1 MSTMQCFVQ
10 TLSTATLLT
19 QQVKHKPHTQA
30 ASLIPRPQASYP
42 GHKPH
47 TQVTSLIPRP
57 QASYPGCKP
66 HTQAA
71 SLIPRPQAS
80 YPGHKPHTQATSLI
94 PGPQASYPG
103 HKPHTQVT
111 SLIPRSQA
119 SYPGHKPHTQVARE
133 ERKWAGIYCLQTSS
147 CDFGTRLVGYAT
159 AGRGLCD
166 NLAIPLSYSS
176 LRYDQF
182 KSYGGRSVCSVQGH

>member
-1 MSTMQCFVQ
+1 MSTMQCFVR

-30 ASLIPRPQASYP
+30 
-42 GHKPH
+42 
-47 TQVTSLIPRP
+47 TSLIPR
-57 QASYPGCKP
+57 
-66 HTQAA
+66 
-71 SLIPRPQAS
+71 
-80 YPGHKPHTQATSLI
+80 
-94 PGPQASYPG
+94 PQASYPG

-119 SYPGHKPHTQVARE
+119 SYPGHKPHTQVTSLIGHKPHTRVTSLIPRSQASYPGHKPHTQVTSLIPRSQASYPGHKPHIQVARE
-133 ERKWAGIYCLQTSS
+133 ERKWPGIHCLQTSS

-166 NLAIPLSYSS
+166 NLAIPLFYSS

-182 KSYGGRSVCSVQGH
+182 KSYSGRSVCSVQGH